1 MDRIRDTLDDYATA
15 ERAAGRSA
23 NTIRARLSYL
33 RRWAVVQSDR
43 VDLDATAAFLG
54 TPGWSRQ
61 TRATAAGAIRSWIRW
76 ARRRRV
82 LPDLPDVDD
91 IEVVSVPRR
100 NSRPLDEAVI
110 MTALA
115 SADEPTALMILLGR
129 EAGLRRAE
137 IARVHTDDLL
147 PGPSLLVH
155 GKGDKDRIAPV
166 SPMLAAHIATAPT
179 GWVFPNPI
187 REGEPMTPAMVSYR
201 VRKALGGAGTV
212 HQLRHSF
219 ACANYA
225 RNGHDIV
232 AVQALLGHTSVA
244 TTQNYVGVTSDV
256 LRASVDAAS
265 IAHGLPVQRQ
275 GCAGP
280 TVNLIKGE

>member
-1 MDRIRDTLDDYATA
+1 MDRIRDTIEAYETA
-15 ERAAGRSA
+15 ERAAGKSP
-23 NTIRARLSYL
+23 NTIRARGCYL
-33 RRWAVVQSDR
+33 RRWAVLQSDR

-91 IEVVSVPRR
+91 VEVVSVPRR
-100 NSRPLDEAVI
+100 RARPLDEHVI
-110 MTALA
+110 VNALA
-115 SADEPTALMILLGR
+115 AADESTALMILLGR

-137 IARVHTDDLL
+137 IAGLHTSDLL

-166 SPMLAAHIATAPT
+166 SPMLAAHIKAAPS
-179 GWVFPNPI
+179 GWVFPNPV
-187 REGEPMTPAMVSYR
+187 RPGEPMTPAMVSYR
-201 VRKALGGAGTV
+201 VRKALGGVGTV

-265 IAHGLPVQRQ
+265 IAHGLPAQRQ

-280 TVNLIKGE
+280 TVNLIEGE

>member
-1 MDRIRDTLDDYATA
+1 MGSIADTLDDYATA
-15 ERAAGRSA
+15 ERAAGRSP

-33 RRWAVVQSDR
+33 RRWAVLQSDR

-91 IEVVSVPRR
+91 VEVVSVPRR
-100 NSRPLDEAVI
+100 RARPLDERVI
-110 MTALA
+110 VNALA
-115 SADEPTALMILLGR
+115 AADESVALMILLGR

-137 IARVHTDDLL
+137 IAGLHTSDLL

-155 GKGDKDRIAPV
+155 GKGEKERIAPV
-166 SPMLAAHIATAPT
+166 SPMLAAHINAAPS
-179 GWVFPNPI
+179 GWVFPNPV
-187 REGEPMTPAMVSYR
+187 RAGEPMTPAMVSYR
-201 VRKALGGAGTV
+201 VRKALGGVGTV

-225 RNGHDIV
+225 LSHDIV
-232 AVQALLGHTSVA
+232 AVQELLGHTSVA
-244 TTQNYVGVTSDV
+244 TTQNYVGVSSDV

-265 IAHGLPVQRQ
+265 IAHSLPGQRQ
-275 GCAGP
+275 ACAGP
-280 TVNLIKGE
+280 TVSTIEGV